1 MRSCSCQDADTRGA
15 ASLDEVGQN
24 KAGPGAVGQVT
35 AGQDVADPG
44 AAGLDAV
51 GQDVAG

>member
-24 KAGPGAVGQVT
+24 KAGPGA
-35 AGQDVADPG
+35 
-44 AAGLDAV
+44 AGLDAV

>member
-15 ASLDEVGQN
+15 ASLDEAGQN
-24 KAGPGAVGQVT
+24 KAG
-35 AGQDVADPG
+35 PG

>member
-15 ASLDEVGQN
+15 ASLDEAGQN
-24 KAGPGAVGQVT
+24 KAGPGAVGQCT
-35 AGQDVADPG
+35 AGHG
-44 AAGLDAV
+44 AAGPDAV